1 LFSALAGALFAPDA
15 LAWGLQTHV
24 FLAQWALAAVPLAD
38 PQVRAAVLRLP
49 RLVLAGACLPDL
61 ALAGRMLGLTAFRRS
76 HQWSTLRRLAAAC
89 WDEERAIAVGYASHL
104 LADVVA
110 HNAFVPEH
118 ERRILNVP
126 HVTHALCE
134 WAMDEHLNPGLCV
147 QPGELLLSE
156 APTLAQAAG
165 RTFGCPERV
174 ALRALRFLGRA
185 ERTLRSSRLPRLC
198 RRGMRALYAD
208 LAPRFDAYIG
218 DAAGLVRRIDALL
231 QGAEPRWQPEPEPGQ
246 QAYGP
251 RRSWRRG
258 GDRVAA
264 ELAAVL
270 AAAAQFGAGQATAN
284 EAAAI
289 SAPRAAPAST
299 SLG

>member
-1 LFSALAGALFAPDA
+1 VRARFFFSALAGALFAPDA

-38 PQVRAAVLRLP
+38 PQVRAAALRLP

-61 ALAGRMLGLTAFRRS
+61 ALAGRMLGLTAFRRA

-110 HNAFVPEH
+110 HNTFVPEH

-134 WAMDEHLNPGLCV
+134 WAMDEHLRTGLAFSASD
-147 QPGELLLSE
+147 LLSADSGTLSE
-156 APTLAQAAG
+156 AAA
-165 RTFGCPERV
+165 RTFRCREGVARRAILFLARAEQ
-174 ALRALRFLGRA
+174 ALRA
-185 ERTLRSSRLPRLC
+185 SRLPALC
-198 RRGMRALYAD
+198 RRAMGLISGETNFGGYV
-208 LAPRFDAYIG
+208 G
-218 DAAGLVRRIDALL
+218 DAKSFVMRIDAVLR
-231 QGAEPRWQPEPEPGQ
+231 GAEPRLQPEPD
-246 QAYGP
+246 QAMKK
-251 RRSWRRG
+251 
-258 GDRVAA
+258 
-264 ELAAVL
+264 
-270 AAAAQFGAGQATAN
+270 
-284 EAAAI
+284 EAPAMNPP
-289 SAPRAAPAST
+289 SAPPAST